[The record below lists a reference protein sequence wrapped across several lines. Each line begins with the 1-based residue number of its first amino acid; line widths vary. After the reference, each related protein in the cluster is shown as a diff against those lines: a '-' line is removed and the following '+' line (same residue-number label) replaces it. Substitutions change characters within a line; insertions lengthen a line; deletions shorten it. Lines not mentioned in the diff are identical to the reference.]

1 MTANPHTLRV
11 DIWSDIIC
19 PFCWIGKRQFEIAL
33 KDFAGRD
40 QVEVHHHAFR
50 LSPDQPVTPV
60 IDMLQ
65 LKYRMTPE
73 QVVQNQ
79 ARVVQMAAS
88 VGLDYHLE
96 NTLNGDTLKA
106 HRLIKLAED
115 HGLAAEMIERL
126 YRANFTEEQSLFD
139 DAVLVALA
147 AEVGLEAEAV
157 TAFLKTDRYADTVR
171 EEQEFITS
179 RGAQGVPFFVLNNR
193 YALSGAQSPE
203 AFTQALES
211 AWKDIAPQ
219 ITEGE
224 VCGPD
229 GCEI

>member
-1 MTANPHTLRV
+1 MTVAPQTLRV

-50 LSPDQPVTPV
+50 LSPDQAPMPV
-60 IDMLQ
+60 DQMLQ
-65 LKYRMTPE
+65 QKYRMNPE
-73 QVVQNQ
+73 QVAQNQ
-79 ARVVQMAAS
+79 VRVIQMAAS
-88 VGLDYHLE
+88 VGLDYHLDG
-96 NTLNGDTLKA
+96 TWSGDTLKA

-115 HGLAAEMIERL
+115 QGLAADMIERL
-126 YRANFTEEQSLFD
+126 YRAYFSEGQSLFD
-139 DAVLVALA
+139 DAVLITLA
-147 AEVGLEAEAV
+147 VEVGLEADAV

-193 YALSGAQSPE
+193 YALSGAQPPQ
-203 AFTQALES
+203 AFTQALEA

-224 VCGPD
+224 ACGPD
-229 GCEI
+229 GCAI